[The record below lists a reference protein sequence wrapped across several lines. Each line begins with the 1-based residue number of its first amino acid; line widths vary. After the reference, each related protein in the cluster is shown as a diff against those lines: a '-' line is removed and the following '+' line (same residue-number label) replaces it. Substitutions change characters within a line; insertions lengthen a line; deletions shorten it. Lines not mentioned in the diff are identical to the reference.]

1 MVDHDKQQILQ
12 KIEDDALA
20 NARQKAQDDARAELE
35 AQPESQA
42 PVSDEDNPTSG
53 EQVPLDTASVTG

>member
-12 KIEDDALA
+12 KMEDDALA

-35 AQPESQA
+35 AQPESQP
-42 PVSDEDNPTSG
+42 PVNPEDVSSG